1 MIYELMMGMA
11 LFIVLV
17 LYAFSLSTGVFMGL
31 AFIYDIQHGEYH
43 EAIKCAIIGA
53 VCLIPTFF
61 ILGTAI

>member
-11 LFIVLV
+11 LFIILV
-17 LYAFSLSTGVFMGL
+17 LYAFSLSLGVFMGL
-31 AFIYDIQHGEYH
+31 AFIYNIRMREYS
-43 EAIKCAIIGA
+43 EAIKCAIIGF